1 MPGITSQSRPH
12 CCLSSAVPGPAF
24 MDLFAFCCR
33 RVVLF
38 DHYQGNDDDG
48 YRLYDILIFLNK
60 QQSEFVDSSPLSLT
74 TSLPCWLA
82 VDESAALC
90 WAKPAPGMAFQF
102 VIVGERSLQ
111 VKYYREFVFSQAV
124 RPSIHPSNHLPDKK
138 ASQAAKFTLKCV
150 TRRNIFR
157 RSRRG
162 IHSFRVGS
170 TFYRHFF
177 CSFPTH
183 PQFIFIID

>member
-1 MPGITSQSRPH
+1 
-12 CCLSSAVPGPAF
+12 

-124 RPSIHPSNHLPDKK
+124 RPSIHPSIQQPTWQKGQSG
-138 ASQAAKFTLKCV
+138 SQIHIKMRDQTQHFSTVEAWNSF
-150 TRRNIFR
+150 I
-157 RSRRG
+157 SSG
-162 IHSFRVGS
+162 IHVLQ
-170 TFYRHFF
+170 TFFL
-177 CSFPTH
+177 SFPTH